1 MGIWRH
7 SVAAL
12 AALAAAP
19 VALPALALRP
29 DWRVGWRERL
39 GAVPRRPP
47 GSIWVHGASVGEILA
62 AGRLV
67 DRLRKEG
74 FPVGASTWTR
84 TGRDV
89 MRRTRPD
96 VPCQLAPLDHPWCVD
111 AALTRVAPAALV
123 LIETELWPCWIA
135 AAARRDIPVVL
146 VSGRLSDRS
155 YPRYRRLAPIVR
167 PALRRLTAIGA
178 RTAGDRERFIAL
190 GAVPER
196 VGVSG
201 DLKLEPDAAPRPAA
215 PDLTA
220 ALGDTRLI
228 VAGSTHPGEERAA
241 LEALAEV
248 ERAGLAAAL
257 VLAPRHLER
266 TGEVEGEARAAG
278 RSVRRRTRLG
288 EAPLRSGEVLVL
300 DTLGELASL
309 YPHADVAFVGG
320 TLAAVGGHNV
330 LEPVLARRPVVYG
343 PHTANVRQ
351 AVEIL
356 EASGAGMRLREARD
370 LGTTAVAWLRDPK
383 ASRARGEAGYRALE
397 QHRGAAERAA
407 CLVLE
412 ALGAGGAGERV

>member
-1 MGIWRH
+1 LGVWRH
-7 SVAAL
+7 SLAAL
-12 AALAAAP
+12 TALAAAP
-19 VALPALALRP
+19 VALPLLALRP
-29 DWRVGWRERL
+29 DWRAGWRERL
-39 GAVPRRPP
+39 GAVPHRPP

-62 AGRLV
+62 ASRLV

-167 PALRRLTAIGA
+167 PALRRLSAIGA
-178 RTAGDRERFIAL
+178 RTAADRERFIAL
-190 GAVPER
+190 GALPER

-215 PDLTA
+215 PDLVA

-248 ERAGLAAAL
+248 ERG
-257 VLAPRHLER
+257 
-266 TGEVEGEARAAG
+266 
-278 RSVRRRTRLG
+278 RTRLG
-288 EAPLRSGEVLVL
+288 EAPLRSGDVLVL
-300 DTLGELASL
+300 DTLGELTSL
-309 YPHADVAFVGG
+309 YPHSDVAFVGG
-320 TLAAVGGHNV
+320 TLSAVGGHNV
-330 LEPVLARRPVVYG
+330 LEPALARRPVVYG
-343 PHTANVRQ
+343 PNTANVRH

-356 EASGAGMRLREARD
+356 EASGAGHRLRDARD
-370 LGTTAVAWLRDPK
+370 LGPTAIAWLGDPES
-383 ASRARGEAGYRALE
+383 ARARGEAGWHALE
-397 QHRGAAERAA
+397 RHRGATERAA
-407 CLVLE
+407 SLVLE
-412 ALGAGGAGERV
+412 VLGAGGDGDRA

>member
-7 SVAAL
+7 SLAAL
-12 AALAAAP
+12 AAVAAAP

-47 GSIWVHGASVGEILA
+47 GSIWIHGASVGEILA
-62 AGRLV
+62 ASRLV

-74 FPVGASTWTR
+74 FQVGASTWTR

-167 PALRRLTAIGA
+167 PALRRLAAIGA

-190 GAVPER
+190 GAAPER
-196 VGVSG
+196 VGISG
-201 DLKLEPDAAPRPAA
+201 DLKLELDAAPRPAA

-241 LEALAEV
+241 LEALAQV

-266 TGEVEGEARAAG
+266 TAEVEGLARAAG

-288 EAPLRSGEVLVL
+288 EAPLRSGDVLVL

-309 YPHADVAFVGG
+309 YPLSDVAFVGG
-320 TLAAVGGHNV
+320 TLAPVGGHNV

-343 PHTANVRQ
+343 PHTANVRH

-356 EASGAGMRLREARD
+356 EASGAGHRLRDAHD
-370 LGTTAVAWLRDPK
+370 LGPTAVAWLGDPES
-383 ASRARGEAGYRALE
+383 ARARGEAGWRALE
-397 QHRGAAERAA
+397 RHLGAAERAA
-407 CLVLE
+407 SLVLE
-412 ALGAGGAGERV
+412 ALGAGVVGERA